1 MAQKSSSI
9 ITFPAVILWLMYLI
23 PILGVTGFIICFG
36 VNIPFYD
43 QWVVPAL
50 FEKTATGTLQF
61 KDLFELHNNHRI
73 LFPRLIFIAL
83 GFISSWNIKL
93 ELFFSLG
100 LAILTFILLY
110 KISANTSKN
119 QNYFFHFTNLL
130 TALIFFS
137 LAQSENWLWG
147 FQIAIFLINFCVI
160 LSCFILIPIPD
171 KNSTLLV
178 SPISKGGQGGVK
190 SVILLIIIGLTQNQ
204 IKPKTKLLLAAIL
217 CLIASFS
224 SAQGLMSWLA
234 LIPSV
239 IVISKSGNQRRKYL
253 IFWMTLFL
261 SSSLIYSIGYTQE
274 PKIIN
279 LSLLEKLFTFIQFF
293 FNVIA
298 APVTNSQNFSIWIG
312 IIIILNFIVLGSYC
326 LINLKNKKY
335 LIKLCSPWFSIG
347 IFSILCSIVITLGR
361 YDYGANYAI
370 YTSRYTT
377 HSLLLI
383 IAVIQLWFIM
393 ISEGNF
399 YLKNYYPKLIYSFIG
414 GILVCLIA
422 VKSEIAIAQAQT
434 DVINK
439 QRGETCLELINYL
452 EDSQFFKTH
461 PERCLLRLSKTTW
474 WIQDGVKQLQGVNL
488 RNWANNITFKT
499 ESEQLYGYIDFPL
512 FGDQPLKLKPKDDL
526 TLKGW
531 AIFPQQQNQPQLVFF
546 SRGNQQTFFAN
557 ANVGL
562 NSPDIA
568 QVLNSPLY
576 NYARW
581 EVTIP
586 TVQLDNDL
594 GNTKV
599 KAWVYNPDGNEF
611 IPLKGEVNIILEKN

>member
-9 ITFPAVILWLMYLI
+9 ITFPAVILWLLYLI

-36 VNIPFYD
+36 VNVPFYD
-43 QWVVPAL
+43 QWVLPAL
-50 FEKTATGTLQF
+50 FEKTTIGTLQF
-61 KDLFELHNNHRI
+61 QDLFELHNNHRI
-73 LFPRLIFIAL
+73 LFPRLIFIVL

-110 KISANTSKN
+110 KLSVNSSTN

-160 LSCFILIPIPD
+160 LSCFIF
-171 KNSTLLV
+171 KNN
-178 SPISKGGQGGVK
+178 K
-190 SVILLIIIGLTQNQ
+190 
-204 IKPKTKLLLAAIL
+204 IKPKKKLLFAAIL
-217 CLIASFS
+217 SLIASFS

-234 LIPSV
+234 LIPGV
-239 IVISKSGNQRRKYL
+239 IVISESGNQRKKYL
-253 IFWMTLFL
+253 IFWMTLFVI
-261 SSSLIYSIGYTQE
+261 SSFIYSIGYTQE
-274 PKIIN
+274 PKTIN
-279 LSLLEKLFTFIQFF
+279 LSLLEKLLAFIQFF

-298 APVTNSQNFSIWIG
+298 APLTNSQNFSIGIG
-312 IIIILNFIVLGSYC
+312 MIILSNFVFIGGYC
-326 LINLKNKKY
+326 LINRKNKKY

-361 YDYGANYAI
+361 YNYGANYAI

-383 IAVIQLWFIM
+383 IAVIQLWFII

-399 YLKNYYPKLIYSFIG
+399 FKRNYYPKLTYSFIG
-414 GILVCLIA
+414 GILVCLIG

-474 WIQDGVKQLQGVNL
+474 WIQDGVKQLQTVNL
-488 RNWANNITFKT
+488 RNWADNITFKT

-512 FGDQPLKLKPKDDL
+512 SSDQPLKLKAKDDL

-531 AIFPQQQNQPQLVFF
+531 AIFPQQQKQPQLVFF
-546 SRGNQQTFFAN
+546 SRGNQRSFFAQ
-557 ANVGL
+557 ANIGL

-581 EVTIP
+581 EVKIP
-586 TVQLDNDL
+586 TVQLHNGL
-594 GNTKV
+594 GNTTV
-599 KAWVYNPDGNEF
+599 KAWVYNHDRNEF
-611 IPLKGEVNIILEKN
+611 IPLQGGVKIMLEKN

>member
-9 ITFPAVILWLMYLI
+9 ITFPAVILWLLYLI

-36 VNIPFYD
+36 VNVPFYD
-43 QWVVPAL
+43 QWVLPAL

-73 LFPRLIFIAL
+73 LFPRLIFIVL
-83 GFISSWNIKL
+83 GFISSWNIEL
-93 ELFFSLG
+93 ELFFSLC
-100 LAILTFILLY
+100 LAISTFILLY
-110 KISANTSKN
+110 KISTNSSKN
-119 QNYFFHFTNLL
+119 QDYFFHFTNFL
-130 TALIFFS
+130 TTLIFFS

-160 LSCFILIPIPD
+160 LSCFIL
-171 KNSTLLV
+171 
-178 SPISKGGQGGVK
+178 
-190 SVILLIIIGLTQNQ
+190 TQNQ
-204 IKPKTKLLLAAIL
+204 INPKQKLLLAAIP

-234 LIPSV
+234 LIPGV
-239 IVISKSGNQRRKYL
+239 IVITKSGYQRRKYL
-253 IFWMTLFL
+253 IFWITLFI

-274 PKIIN
+274 PKTIN
-279 LSLLEKLFTFIQFF
+279 LSLLEKLFAFMQFF

-298 APVTNSQNFSIWIG
+298 APLTNSMVFGIGIG
-312 IIIILNFIVLGSYC
+312 IIILLNFIFIGGYC
-326 LINLKNKKY
+326 LINRQNKKY
-335 LIKLCSPWFSIG
+335 LLRLCSPWFSIG
-347 IFSILCSIVITLGR
+347 IFSILCSILITLGR

-383 IAVIQLWFIM
+383 IAIVQLWFII
-393 ISEGNF
+393 ISESNF
-399 YLKNYYPKLIYSFIG
+399 HLKNYYPKLIYSFIG
-414 GILVCLIA
+414 GILVCLIG

-452 EDSQFFKTH
+452 EDSKFFKTH

-474 WIQDGVKQLQGVNL
+474 WIQDGVKQLQSVNL
-488 RNWANNITFKT
+488 RNWQNNITFKT
-499 ESEQLYGYIDFPL
+499 ESEQIYGYIDFP
-512 FGDQPLKLKPKDDL
+512 FSDDQPFKLNQKDNL

-546 SRGNQQTFFAN
+546 SQGNQRSFFSQ

-568 QVLNSPLY
+568 QVLDSPLY

-586 TVQLDNDL
+586 AVQLDSGW
-594 GNTKV
+594 GNTTI

-611 IPLKGEVNIILEKN
+611 IPLKGGVKIILEKN

>member
-1 MAQKSSSI
+1 MAKNSSSFVA
-9 ITFPAVILWLMYLI
+9 FPAIILGLLYLI
-23 PILGVTGFIICFG
+23 PIVGVTGFIISFG
-36 VNIPFYD
+36 VNVPFYD
-43 QWVVPAL
+43 QWVLPAL
-50 FEKTATGTLQF
+50 FEKTVTGTLEF

-93 ELFFSLG
+93 ELFFSLC
-100 LAILTFILLY
+100 LAMITFILLY

-147 FQIAIFLINFCVI
+147 FQIALFLINFCVI
-160 LSCFILIPIPD
+160 LSCFIL
-171 KNSTLLV
+171 N
-178 SPISKGGQGGVK
+178 
-190 SVILLIIIGLTQNQ
+190 QNQ
-204 IKPKTKLLLAAIL
+204 FKPKTKLLLAAIP

-234 LIPSV
+234 LIPGV
-239 IVISKSGNQRRKYL
+239 IMISESGNQRKKYL
-253 IFWMTLFL
+253 TFWITLFAI
-261 SSSLIYSIGYTQE
+261 SSLIYSIGYTQE
-274 PKIIN
+274 PKKIN
-279 LSLLEKLFTFIQFF
+279 LSLIEQLFASIHFF
-293 FNVIA
+293 FNLIA
-298 APVTNSQNFSIWIG
+298 ATLTNSYTFSSYLG
-312 IIIILNFIVLGSYC
+312 LIIILNFIGLGCYC
-326 LINLKNKKY
+326 LINRKGKEYLLKS
-335 LIKLCSPWFSIG
+335 CSPWFSIG
-347 IFSILCSIVITLGR
+347 IFSILCSILITLGR

-383 IAVIQLWFIM
+383 IAVIQLWFII
-393 ISEGNF
+393 ISKGNF
-399 YLKNYYPKLIYSFIG
+399 SNRNYYPKLIYSFIG

-422 VKSEIAIAQAQT
+422 VKSEIVIAQAQT
-434 DVINK
+434 DLINK

-452 EDSQFFKTH
+452 EESKFFKTH

-474 WIQDGVKQLQGVNL
+474 WIQDGVKQLQRIKL

-512 FGDQPLKLKPKDDL
+512 SRDQPLKLNPQDSII
-526 TLKGW
+526 LKGW

-546 SRGNQQTFFAN
+546 SLGNQLSFFAN

-568 QVLNSPLY
+568 QVLDSPLY

-581 EVTIP
+581 EVQIP
-586 TVQLDNDL
+586 AVQWRYGL
-594 GNTKV
+594 GNTTI
-599 KAWVYNPDGNEF
+599 KAWVYNRDHHEF
-611 IPLKGEVNIILEKN
+611 IPLKGEVKIILEKD

>member
-1 MAQKSSSI
+1 MAQKSPSFV
-9 ITFPAVILWLMYLI
+9 TFPAVILWLMYLI
-23 PILGVTGFIICFG
+23 PILGVTGFIIYFG
-36 VNIPFYD
+36 VNVPFYD
-43 QWVVPAL
+43 QWVLPAL
-50 FEKTATGTLQF
+50 FEKIATGTLQF

-93 ELFFSLG
+93 ELFLSLG

-147 FQIAIFLINFCVI
+147 FQIAIFFINFCVI
-160 LSCFILIPIPD
+160 FSCFILNNN
-171 KNSTLLV
+171 K
-178 SPISKGGQGGVK
+178 
-190 SVILLIIIGLTQNQ
+190 
-204 IKPKTKLLLAAIL
+204 IKPKTKLLFAAIL

-234 LIPSV
+234 LIPG
-239 IVISKSGNQRRKYL
+239 IIMISESGYQRRKYL

-383 IAVIQLWFIM
+383 IAVIQLWFII

-531 AIFPQQQNQPQLVFF
+531 AIFPQQQNQPQLVFL

-557 ANVGL
+557 ANIGL

-568 QVLNSPLY
+568 QVLSSPLY

-586 TVQLDNDL
+586 TVQLYNDL
-594 GNTKV
+594 GNTRV

>member
-1 MAQKSSSI
+1 MAQKSSSFVA
-9 ITFPAVILWLMYLI
+9 FPAVILWLMYLI

-36 VNIPFYD
+36 VNVPFYD

-50 FEKTATGTLQF
+50 FEKTATGILQF
-61 KDLFELHNNHRI
+61 QDLFELHNNHRI
-73 LFPRLIFIAL
+73 LFPRLIFIGL

-93 ELFFSLG
+93 ELFLSLG

-110 KISANTSKN
+110 KISVSSSKN
-119 QNYFFHFTNLL
+119 QNYFFHFNNLL

-147 FQIAIFLINFCVI
+147 FQIALFLINFCVI
-160 LSCFILIPIPD
+160 LSCFILNNNKI
-171 KNSTLLV
+171 
-178 SPISKGGQGGVK
+178 Q
-190 SVILLIIIGLTQNQ
+190 
-204 IKPKTKLLLAAIL
+204 PKTKLLLAAIS
-217 CLIASFS
+217 CLIATFS
-224 SAQGLMSWLA
+224 SSQGLMSWLA
-234 LIPSV
+234 LIPGV
-239 IVISKSGNQRRKYL
+239 IVISASGHQRKKYL
-253 IFWMTLFL
+253 IFWITLFAI
-261 SSSLIYSIGYTQE
+261 SSLIYSIGYTQE
-274 PKIIN
+274 PKTIN
-279 LSLLEKLFTFIQFF
+279 LSLLEKLLALIQFF

-298 APVTNSQNFSIWIG
+298 APLTNSQNFSMWIG
-312 IIIILNFIVLGSYC
+312 IIIILNFIFLGSYC

-347 IFSILCSIVITLGR
+347 IFSILCSILITLGR
-361 YDYGANYAI
+361 YNYGANYAI

-383 IAVIQLWFIM
+383 IAVIQLWFII
-393 ISEGNF
+393 ISEDNF
-399 YLKNYYPKLIYSFIG
+399 FKRNYYPKLIYSFVG
-414 GILVCLIA
+414 GILVCLIG

-452 EDSQFFKTH
+452 EDSKFFKTH

-474 WIQDGVKQLQGVNL
+474 WIQDGVKQLQSVNL
-488 RNWANNITFKT
+488 RNWANHITFKT

-512 FGDQPLKLKPKDDL
+512 SSDQPLKLKPQDSV
-526 TLKGW
+526 TFKGW

-546 SRGNQQTFFAN
+546 SRGNQRSFFAQ
-557 ANVGL
+557 ANIGL

-568 QVLNSPLY
+568 QVLDSTLY

-586 TVQLDNDL
+586 TVQLHNGL
-594 GNTKV
+594 GNTTV
-599 KAWVYNPDGNEF
+599 KAWVYNPNGNEF
-611 IPLKGEVNIILEKN
+611 IPLKGEVKIIFEKD

>member
-1 MAQKSSSI
+1 MAQKSSSFVA
-9 ITFPAVILWLMYLI
+9 FPAVILGLMYLI
-23 PILGVTGFIICFG
+23 PILGVTGFIIAFG
-36 VNIPFYD
+36 VNVPFYD

-73 LFPRLIFIAL
+73 LFPRLIFIGL

-93 ELFFSLG
+93 ELFFSLC

-110 KISANTSKN
+110 KISANSSKN
-119 QNYFFHFTNLL
+119 KNYFFHFSNLL
-130 TALIFFS
+130 TTLIFFS

-160 LSCFILIPIPD
+160 LSCFIL
-171 KNSTLLV
+171 TR
-178 SPISKGGQGGVK
+178 
-190 SVILLIIIGLTQNQ
+190 NQ
-204 IKPKTKLLLAAIL
+204 IKPKQKFLLAAIP

-234 LIPSV
+234 LIPG
-239 IVISKSGNQRRKYL
+239 IIAISELGNQRKKYL
-253 IFWMTLFL
+253 TFWITLFL
-261 SSSLIYSIGYTQE
+261 LSSLIYSIGYTQDS
-274 PKIIN
+274 KTIN
-279 LSLLEKLFTFIQFF
+279 LSLLEKLLALIQFF

-298 APVTNSQNFSIWIG
+298 APLTNSQNFSIGIG
-312 IIIILNFIVLGSYC
+312 IIIILNFIFLGSYC
-326 LINLKNKKY
+326 LTNRKKQQY
-335 LIKLCSPWFSIG
+335 LISLCFPWFSIG
-347 IFSILCSIVITLGR
+347 IFSILCSILITLGR
-361 YDYGANYAI
+361 YDYGANYGI

-383 IAVIQLWFIM
+383 IAVIQLWFII

-399 YLKNYYPKLIYSFIG
+399 FNRNDYPKLIYSFIG
-414 GILVCLIA
+414 GILVCLIG

-452 EDSQFFKTH
+452 EDSKFFKTH

-474 WIQDGVKQLQGVNL
+474 WIQDGVKQLQAVNL
-488 RNWANNITFKT
+488 RNWANYITFKT

-512 FGDQPLKLKPKDDL
+512 SSDQPLKLKPKDSV
-526 TLKGW
+526 TFKGW

-546 SRGNQQTFFAN
+546 SRGNQRSFFAQ

-562 NSPDIA
+562 KSPDIA
-568 QVLNSPLY
+568 QVLDSPLY
-576 NYARW
+576 NHGRW

-586 TVQLDNDL
+586 AVQLHKNL
-594 GNTKV
+594 GNTTV
-599 KAWVYNPDGNEF
+599 KAWVYHPNGNEF
-611 IPLKGEVNIILEKN
+611 IPLKGEVKIIFEKD

>member
-1 MAQKSSSI
+1 MAKKSSSFVA
-9 ITFPAVILWLMYLI
+9 FPAVILWLMYLI
-23 PILGVTGFIICFG
+23 PILGVTGFIIAFG
-36 VNIPFYD
+36 VNVPFYD
-43 QWVVPAL
+43 QWVLPAL

-73 LFPRLIFIAL
+73 LFPRLIFIVL
-83 GFISSWNIKL
+83 GFVSSWNIKL

-110 KISANTSKN
+110 KISANSSKN

-147 FQIAIFLINFCVI
+147 FQTALFLINFCVI
-160 LSCFILIPIPD
+160 LSCFIL
-171 KNSTLLV
+171 
-178 SPISKGGQGGVK
+178 
-190 SVILLIIIGLTQNQ
+190 TQNQ
-204 IKPKTKLLLAAIL
+204 IKPKQKLLLAAIP

-234 LIPSV
+234 LIPGV
-239 IVISKSGNQRRKYL
+239 IVISESGHQRKKYL
-253 IFWMTLFL
+253 TFWITLFL
-261 SSSLIYSIGYTQE
+261 LSSLIYSIGYTQE
-274 PKIIN
+274 PKTIN
-279 LSLLEKLFTFIQFF
+279 LSLLEKLLTLIQFF

-298 APVTNSQNFSIWIG
+298 APLTNSQNFSIWIG
-312 IIIILNFIVLGSYC
+312 IIIVLNFIILGSYC
-326 LINLKNKKY
+326 LINRKNKKY

-347 IFSILCSIVITLGR
+347 IFSILCSILITLGR
-361 YDYGANYAI
+361 YSYGANYGI

-383 IAVIQLWFIM
+383 IAVVQLWFII

-399 YLKNYYPKLIYSFIG
+399 FNRNYYPKLIYSFIG
-414 GILVCLIA
+414 GILVCLIG

-452 EDSQFFKTH
+452 EDSKFFKTH

-474 WIQDGVKQLQGVNL
+474 WIQDGVKQLQNVNL
-488 RNWANNITFKT
+488 RNWQNNIKFKT

-512 FGDQPLKLKPKDDL
+512 SREQPLKLKPQDFV
-526 TLKGW
+526 TFKGW

-546 SRGNQQTFFAN
+546 SQGNQRSFFAQ

-568 QVLNSPLY
+568 QVLDSRLY
-576 NYARW
+576 NHARW

-586 TVQLDNDL
+586 AVQLHQGR
-594 GNTKV
+594 GNTTI
-599 KAWVYNPDGNEF
+599 KAWVYNPNKNEF
-611 IPLKGEVNIILEKN
+611 IPLQGAVKIMLEKN